1 VTNFWPFLLGV
12 LIFLV
17 GLSVS
22 IGLHELGHLIPAK
35 IFRVKVAQYMIG
47 FGPTLFR
54 KKWGETE
61 YGIKALP
68 LGGYISMAGMFPPGK
83 ARAKTGARG
92 LFGKMVQDARDVSA
106 DSAENVNPDRLFFRL
121 PVWKRI
127 IIMFGGPF
135 MNLVLAFVLFAIIVM
150 GFGMPQATSTL
161 SAVSPCIETTQT
173 CSDTTPDA
181 PGALAGL
188 KAGDTI
194 VAINDAPVS
203 TWTDV
208 SKAIAPAASTTLNF
222 TITRDGTTLTLPVT
236 PVEVTRPVYDDAG
249 SPVTSPSGEALTHEV
264 GFVGISPST
273 VMQPQPITAAFPLV
287 GQTVTGTA
295 TMIVTLPQRL
305 VAVGEAAFGTQARQ
319 LDGPISVVGV
329 GRVAGD
335 IAGSSAVSTDG
346 KIASLLGILAS
357 LNVALFVFNLI
368 PLLPLDGGHIAGALW
383 ELIRRGWARLRKR
396 PDPGPVD
403 IARLMPITFVVVV
416 IMIAMSALLIYADI
430 VKPVIIF

>member
-1 VTNFWPFLLGV
+1 MDIFPFLLGV
-12 LIFLV
+12 IIFLI
-17 GLSVS
+17 GLSLS

-35 IFRVKVAQYMIG
+35 IFKVRVAQYMIG
-47 FGPTLFR
+47 FGPTLIR

-68 LGGYISMAGMFPPGK
+68 LGGYISMAGMFPPGNPQK
-83 ARAKTGARG
+83 KSAARG
-92 LFGKMVQDARDVSA
+92 FFGKIVQDAREASA
-106 DSAENVNPDRLFFRL
+106 ESAENVAPDRLFYRL

-135 MNLVLAFVLFAIIVM
+135 MNLVLAFVLFAIIVV
-150 GFGMPQATSTL
+150 GFGMPQATNTL
-161 SAVSPCIETTQT
+161 SAVSTCVEATET
-173 CSDTTPDA
+173 CSPAAPDA

-188 KAGDTI
+188 EAGDTI
-194 VAINDAPVS
+194 VAIDGSPVS
-203 TWTDV
+203 AWDQV
-208 SKAIAPAASTTLNF
+208 SAAIVPAAGSTLSF
-222 TITRDGTTLTLPVT
+222 TVERAGQTLTIPVT
-236 PVEVTRPVYDDAG
+236 PVEVSRPVFGDNGA
-249 SPVTSPSGEALTHEV
+249 PVTASNGDPVTQLV
-264 GFVGISPST
+264 GFVGISPVTES
-273 VMQPQPITAAFPLV
+273 VSQPLTAAFPLV

-295 TMIVTLPQRL
+295 NMILNLPQRL
-305 VAVGEAAFGTQARQ
+305 VDVGEAAFGPAERQ

-335 IAGSSAVSTDG
+335 IAGSDRVTTDG
-346 KIASLLGILAS
+346 KIVSLLGILAS

-403 IARLMPITFVVVV
+403 IARFMPITLVVVV
-416 IMIAMSALLIYADI
+416 VMIAMSALLIYADI

>member
-1 VTNFWPFLLGV
+1 MDIFPFLLGV
-12 LIFLV
+12 IIFLI
-17 GLSVS
+17 GLSLS
-22 IGLHELGHLIPAK
+22 IALHELGHLIPAK
-35 IFRVKVAQYMIG
+35 IFKIRVAQYMIG
-47 FGPTLFR
+47 FGPTLIR

-68 LGGYISMAGMFPPGK
+68 LGGYISMAGMFPPGTST
-83 ARAKTGARG
+83 AKSAARG
-92 LFGKMVQDARDVSA
+92 FFGKIVQDARDASA
-106 DSAENVNPDRLFFRL
+106 ESAENVAPDRLFYRL

-127 IIMFGGPF
+127 IIMFGGPL
-135 MNLVLAFVLFAIIVM
+135 MNLVLAFVLFAIIVV
-150 GFGMPQATSTL
+150 GFGMPQATNTL
-161 SAVSPCIETTQT
+161 SAVST
-173 CSDTTPDA
+173 CVESTDTCTTPDA

-188 KAGDTI
+188 EAGDTI
-194 VAINDAPVS
+194 VAIDGSAVATWDDVS
-203 TWTDV
+203 T
-208 SKAIAPAASTTLNF
+208 AIMPAAGNTLSF
-222 TITRDGTTLTLPVT
+222 TVERAGETLTIPVT
-236 PVEVTRPVYDDAG
+236 PVEVSRPVYGDNG
-249 SPVTSPSGEALTHEV
+249 SPVTEPNGDTVTRLV
-264 GFVGISPST
+264 GFVGISPVT
-273 VMQPQPITAAFPLV
+273 QMQSQPLTAAFPLV

-295 TMIVTLPQRL
+295 NMILTLPQRL
-305 VAVGEAAFGTQARQ
+305 VDVGEAAFGPEERQ

-335 IAGSSAVSTDG
+335 IAGSNQVTTDG
-346 KIASLLGILAS
+346 KIVSLLGILAS

-403 IARLMPITFVVVV
+403 IARFMPITLVVVV

>member
-1 VTNFWPFLLGV
+1 MDIFPFLLGV
-12 LIFLV
+12 IIFLI
-17 GLSVS
+17 GLSLS

-35 IFRVKVAQYMIG
+35 IFKVRVAQYMIG
-47 FGPTLFR
+47 FGPTLIR

-68 LGGYISMAGMFPPGK
+68 LGGYISMAGMFPPGNSQK
-83 ARAKTGARG
+83 KSAARG
-92 LFGKMVQDARDVSA
+92 FFGKIVQDARDASA
-106 DSAENVNPDRLFFRL
+106 ESAENVAPDRLFYRL

-135 MNLVLAFVLFAIIVM
+135 MNLVLAFVLFAIIVV
-150 GFGMPQATSTL
+150 GFGMPQATNTL
-161 SAVSPCIETTQT
+161 SSVSNCVEATDT
-173 CSDTTPDA
+173 CSPSAPDA

-188 KAGDTI
+188 EAGDTI
-194 VAINDAPVS
+194 VAIDGSPVS
-203 TWTDV
+203 AWDQV
-208 SKAIAPAASTTLNF
+208 SAAIVPAAGNTLVF
-222 TITRDGTTLTLPVT
+222 TVERAGQTLTIPVT
-236 PVEVTRPVYDDAG
+236 PVEVSRPVYGDDGALLTG
-249 SPVTSPSGEALTHEV
+249 SSGDPVTKLV
-264 GFVGISPST
+264 GFVGISPVTES
-273 VMQPQPITAAFPLV
+273 VSQPLTAAFPLV

-295 TMIVTLPQRL
+295 NMILNLPQRL
-305 VAVGEAAFGTQARQ
+305 VDVGEAAFGPAERQ

-335 IAGSSAVSTDG
+335 IAGSDQVTTDG
-346 KIASLLGILAS
+346 KVVSLLGILAS

-403 IARLMPITFVVVV
+403 IARFMPITLVVVV
-416 IMIAMSALLIYADI
+416 VMIAMSALLIYADI

>member
-1 VTNFWPFLLGV
+1 MDIFPFLLGV
-12 LIFLV
+12 IIFLI
-17 GLSVS
+17 GLSLS
-22 IGLHELGHLIPAK
+22 IALHELGHLIPAK
-35 IFRVKVAQYMIG
+35 IFKVRVAQYMIG
-47 FGPTLFR
+47 FGPTLMR

-68 LGGYISMAGMFPPGK
+68 LGGYISMAGMFPPGTSQK
-83 ARAKTGARG
+83 KSSARG
-92 LFGKMVQDARDVSA
+92 FFGKIVQDARDASA
-106 DSAENVNPDRLFFRL
+106 ESAENVAPDRLFYRL

-127 IIMFGGPF
+127 IIMFGGPL
-135 MNLVLAFVLFAIIVM
+135 MNLVLAFVLFAIIVV
-150 GFGMPQATSTL
+150 GFGMPQATNTL
-161 SAVSPCIETTQT
+161 SAVSTCVEATET
-173 CSDTTPDA
+173 CSAGDPDA

-188 KAGDTI
+188 EAGDTI
-194 VAINDAPVS
+194 VAIDGSPVS
-203 TWTDV
+203 DWDQV
-208 SKAIAPAASTTLNF
+208 STAIMPAAGTSLAF
-222 TITRDGTTLTLPVT
+222 TVERAGKTLTIPVT
-236 PVEVTRPVYDDAG
+236 PVKVSRPVYGDDGAV
-249 SPVTSPSGEALTHEV
+249 VTSSNGDAVTQLV
-264 GFVGISPST
+264 GFVGISPVTEMVS
-273 VMQPQPITAAFPLV
+273 QPLTAAFPLV

-295 TMIVTLPQRL
+295 NMILNLPQRL
-305 VAVGEAAFGTQARQ
+305 VDVGEAAFGPAERQ

-335 IAGSSAVSTDG
+335 IAGSDRVTTDG
-346 KIASLLGILAS
+346 KVVSLLGILAS

-403 IARLMPITFVVVV
+403 IARFMPITLVVVV

>member
-1 VTNFWPFLLGV
+1 MNFWPFLLGV

-17 GLSVS
+17 GLSLS

-35 IFRVKVAQYMIG
+35 IFRVRVAQYMIG

-83 ARAKTGARG
+83 SRAKTASRG
-92 LFGKMVQDARDVSA
+92 LFGKIVQDARDSSTESA
-106 DSAENVNPDRLFFRL
+106 ANVAPDRLFYRL

-135 MNLVLAFVLFAIIVM
+135 MNLVLAFVLFAVIVV
-150 GFGMPQATSTL
+150 GFGMPQSTNTL
-161 SAVSPCIETTQT
+161 SAVSSCVDNADT
-173 CSDTTPDA
+173 CASPDA

-188 KAGDTI
+188 AAGDTV
-194 VAINDAPVS
+194 VAIDGAPVTTWDNVS
-203 TWTDV
+203 T
-208 SKAIAPAASTTLNF
+208 AIMPAAGSTLSF
-222 TITRDGTTLTLPVT
+222 TVERAGQTLTIPVT
-236 PVEVTRPVYDDAG
+236 PVEVTRPVYGDDGKA
-249 SPVTSPSGEALTHEV
+249 VTGANGEAVTHLV
-264 GFVGISPST
+264 GFVGISPVTKMES
-273 VMQPQPITAAFPLV
+273 QPITAAFPLV

-295 TMIVTLPQRL
+295 NMILTLPERL
-305 VAVGEAAFGTQARQ
+305 VQVGEAAFGSAPRA

-335 IAGSSAVSTDG
+335 IAGSNQVTNDG
-346 KIASLLGILAS
+346 KIVSLLGILAS

-403 IARLMPITFVVVV
+403 IARFMPITLVVVV

>member
-1 VTNFWPFLLGV
+1 MDIFPFLLGV
-12 LIFLV
+12 IIFLI
-17 GLSVS
+17 GLSLS

-35 IFRVKVAQYMIG
+35 IFKVRVAQYMIG
-47 FGPTLFR
+47 FGPTLIR

-68 LGGYISMAGMFPPGK
+68 LGGYISMAGMFPPGTSQK
-83 ARAKTGARG
+83 KSAARG
-92 LFGKMVQDARDVSA
+92 FFGKIVQDARDASA
-106 DSAENVNPDRLFFRL
+106 ESAENVAPDRLFYRL

-135 MNLVLAFVLFAIIVM
+135 MNLVLAFVLFAIIVV
-150 GFGMPQATSTL
+150 GFGMPQATNTL
-161 SAVSPCIETTQT
+161 SAVSTCVEATET
-173 CSDTTPDA
+173 CSATEPDA

-194 VAINDAPVS
+194 VAIDGSPVS
-203 TWTDV
+203 AWDQV
-208 SKAIAPAASTTLNF
+208 STAIMPAAGNTLAF
-222 TITRDGTTLTLPVT
+222 TVERAGETLTIPVT
-236 PVEVTRPVYDDAG
+236 PVEVSRPVYGDDGAL
-249 SPVTSPSGEALTHEV
+249 VTASNGDAVTRLV
-264 GFVGISPST
+264 GFVGISPVTEMVS
-273 VMQPQPITAAFPLV
+273 QPLTAAFPLV

-295 TMIVTLPQRL
+295 NMILNLPQRL
-305 VAVGEAAFGTQARQ
+305 VDVGEAAFGPEERQ

-335 IAGSSAVSTDG
+335 IAGSDQVTTDG
-346 KIASLLGILAS
+346 KVVSLLGILAS

-403 IARLMPITFVVVV
+403 IARFMPITLVVVV

>member
-1 VTNFWPFLLGV
+1 MDIFPFLLGV
-12 LIFLV
+12 IIFLI
-17 GLSVS
+17 GLSLS

-35 IFRVKVAQYMIG
+35 IFKVRVAQYMIG
-47 FGPTLFR
+47 FGPTLIR

-61 YGIKALP
+61 YGIKVLP
-68 LGGYISMAGMFPPGK
+68 LGGYISMAGMFPPGNPQK
-83 ARAKTGARG
+83 KSAARG
-92 LFGKMVQDARDVSA
+92 FFGKIVQDARDASA
-106 DSAENVNPDRLFFRL
+106 ESAENVAPDRLFYRL

-135 MNLVLAFVLFAIIVM
+135 MNLVLAFVLFAIIVV
-150 GFGMPQATSTL
+150 GFGMPQATNTL
-161 SAVSPCIETTQT
+161 SSVSNCVEATDT
-173 CSDTTPDA
+173 CSPSAPDA

-188 KAGDTI
+188 EAGDTI
-194 VAINDAPVS
+194 VAIDGSPVS
-203 TWTDV
+203 AWDQV
-208 SKAIAPAASTTLNF
+208 SAAIVPAAGNTLSF
-222 TITRDGTTLTLPVT
+222 TVERAGETLTIPVS
-236 PVEVTRPVYDDAG
+236 PVEVTRPVYGDDGALVTG
-249 SPVTSPSGEALTHEV
+249 SNGDPVTQRV
-264 GFVGISPST
+264 GFVGISPVTES
-273 VMQPQPITAAFPLV
+273 VSQPLTAAFPLV

-295 TMIVTLPQRL
+295 NMILNLPQRL
-305 VAVGEAAFGTQARQ
+305 VDVGEAAFGPAERQ

-335 IAGSSAVSTDG
+335 IAGSDQVTTDG
-346 KIASLLGILAS
+346 KVVSLLGILAS

-403 IARLMPITFVVVV
+403 IARFMPITLVVVV
-416 IMIAMSALLIYADI
+416 VMIAMSALLIYADI

>member
-1 VTNFWPFLLGV
+1 MDIFPFLLGV
-12 LIFLV
+12 IIFLI
-17 GLSVS
+17 GLSLS

-35 IFRVKVAQYMIG
+35 IFKVRVAQYMIG
-47 FGPTLFR
+47 FGPTLIR

-68 LGGYISMAGMFPPGK
+68 LGGYISMAGMFPPGNPQK
-83 ARAKTGARG
+83 KSAARG
-92 LFGKMVQDARDVSA
+92 FFGKIVQDARDASA
-106 DSAENVNPDRLFFRL
+106 ESAENVAPDRLFYRL

-135 MNLVLAFVLFAIIVM
+135 MNLVLAFVLFAIIVV
-150 GFGMPQATSTL
+150 GFGMPQATNTL
-161 SAVSPCIETTQT
+161 SAVSTCVEATET
-173 CSDTTPDA
+173 CSPAAPDA

-188 KAGDTI
+188 EAGDTI
-194 VAINDAPVS
+194 VAIDGSPVS
-203 TWTDV
+203 AWDQV
-208 SKAIAPAASTTLNF
+208 SAAIVPAAGSTLSF
-222 TITRDGTTLTLPVT
+222 TVERAGQTLTIPVT
-236 PVEVTRPVYDDAG
+236 PVEVSRPVFGDNGA
-249 SPVTSPSGEALTHEV
+249 PVTASNGDPVTQLV
-264 GFVGISPST
+264 GFVGISPVTES
-273 VMQPQPITAAFPLV
+273 VSQPLTAAFPLV

-295 TMIVTLPQRL
+295 NMILNLPQRL
-305 VAVGEAAFGTQARQ
+305 VDVGEAAFGPAERQ

-335 IAGSSAVSTDG
+335 IAGSDRVTTDG
-346 KIASLLGILAS
+346 KIVSLLGILAS

-403 IARLMPITFVVVV
+403 IARFMPITLVVVV
-416 IMIAMSALLIYADI
+416 VMIAMSALLIYADI

>member
-1 VTNFWPFLLGV
+1 VDIFPFLLGV
-12 LIFLV
+12 IIFLI
-17 GLSVS
+17 GLSLS

-35 IFRVKVAQYMIG
+35 IFKVRVAQYMIG

-68 LGGYISMAGMFPPGK
+68 LGGYISMAGMFPPGTS
-83 ARAKTGARG
+83 RAKSGSRSF
-92 LFGKMVQDARDVSA
+92 FGKLVQDARDASA
-106 DSAENVNPDRLFFRL
+106 ESAENVAPDRLFYRL

-135 MNLVLAFVLFAIIVM
+135 MNLVLAFVLFAIIVV
-150 GFGMPQATSTL
+150 GFGMPQATNTL
-161 SAVSPCIETTQT
+161 SSVSTCIEASET
-173 CSDTTPDA
+173 CSSTAPDA

-188 KAGDTI
+188 KPGDTI
-194 VAINDAPVS
+194 VAINGSPVS
-203 TWTDV
+203 AWDQV
-208 SKAIAPAASTTLNF
+208 SKAIVPAAGNTLGF
-222 TITRDGTTLTLPVT
+222 TVERSGETLTIPVT
-236 PVEVTRPVYDDAG
+236 PVEVSRPVFGDDGAV
-249 SPVTSPSGEALTHEV
+249 VTGPDGDAVTQRV
-264 GFVGISPST
+264 GFVGISPVT
-273 VMQPQPITAAFPLV
+273 DMVAQPVTAAFPLV

-295 TMIVTLPQRL
+295 NMILNLPQRL
-305 VAVGEAAFGTQARQ
+305 VEVGEAAFGPEERQ

-335 IAGSSAVSTDG
+335 IAGSNQVTTDG
-346 KIASLLGILAS
+346 KVVSLLGILAS

-403 IARLMPITFVVVV
+403 IARFMPITLVVVV
-416 IMIAMSALLIYADI
+416 IMIGMSALLIYADI

>member
-1 VTNFWPFLLGV
+1 MDIFPFLLGV
-12 LIFLV
+12 IIFLI
-17 GLSVS
+17 GLSLS

-35 IFRVKVAQYMIG
+35 IFKVRVAQYMIG
-47 FGPTLFR
+47 FGPTLIR

-68 LGGYISMAGMFPPGK
+68 LGGYISMAGMFPPGNPQK
-83 ARAKTGARG
+83 KSAARG
-92 LFGKMVQDARDVSA
+92 FFGKIVQDARDASA
-106 DSAENVNPDRLFFRL
+106 ESAENVAPDRLFYRL

-135 MNLVLAFVLFAIIVM
+135 MNLVLAFVLFAIIVV
-150 GFGMPQATSTL
+150 GFGMPQATNTL
-161 SAVSPCIETTQT
+161 SAVSTCIEATET
-173 CSDTTPDA
+173 CSPAAPDA

-188 KAGDTI
+188 EAGDTI
-194 VAINDAPVS
+194 VAIDGSPVS
-203 TWTDV
+203 AWDQV
-208 SKAIAPAASTTLNF
+208 SAAIVPAAGSTLSF
-222 TITRDGTTLTLPVT
+222 TVERAGQTLTIPVT
-236 PVEVTRPVYDDAG
+236 PVEVSRPVFGDNGA
-249 SPVTSPSGEALTHEV
+249 PVTASNGDPVTQRV
-264 GFVGISPST
+264 GFVGISPVTES
-273 VMQPQPITAAFPLV
+273 VSQPLTAAFPLV

-295 TMIVTLPQRL
+295 NMILNLPQRL
-305 VAVGEAAFGTQARQ
+305 VDVGEAAFGPAERQ

-335 IAGSSAVSTDG
+335 IAGSDRVTTDG
-346 KIASLLGILAS
+346 KIVSLLGILAS

-403 IARLMPITFVVVV
+403 IARFMPITLVVVV
-416 IMIAMSALLIYADI
+416 VMIAMSALLIYADI